1 MVGEAGARVS
11 LWLWPGF
18 IPKAASGQTL
28 DAPTATLRF
37 LAVAPSFT
45 LGSAPLNA
53 PTATLRMLAVAP
65 SFSLGPVELDAP
77 VATLRFLAV
86 SPTLQEGGGG
96 PAPATNEVTRRWRR
110 RRGYTP

>member
-1 MVGEAGARVS
+1 MS
-11 LWLWPGF
+11 LWIWPAYLPRG
-18 IPKAASGQTL
+18 ASGQQL

-37 LAVAPSFT
+37 LAVDPSYT

-65 SFSLGPVELDAP
+65 SFGLGPVTIEP
-77 VATLRFLAV
+77 PPATLRFLAV
-86 SPTLQEGGGG
+86 SATLEEGGTG